1 MKRKLFIA
9 AILMV
14 SVPALAQVKQSEVVS
29 AAGGYFEK
37 DNVSVSYTIGEPVT
51 GTVVKDGLIVVH
63 GFQQGYIAK
72 TEVNPGINQFEA
84 VDVKVYP
91 NPVNTIMY
99 VELSNIEAAGC
110 VVKCFDMAGQL
121 IKESEFGDDSRLS
134 IDMSGLPQGAYFVR
148 VVSEDGA
155 VVNKKIMKY

>member
-29 AAGGYFEK
+29 AGGGFIEK
-37 DNVSVSYTIGEPVT
+37 DNISVSYTIGEPVA
-51 GTVVKDGLIVVH
+51 GTVAKGDLIVVH
-63 GFQQGYIAK
+63 GFQQGYLAVV
-72 TEVNPGINQFEA
+72 TDINQLA
-84 VDVKVYP
+84 VKDVDVKVYP
-91 NPVNTIMY
+91 NPVNTVMY

-121 IKESEFGDDSRLS
+121 IKESEFGDDNRLS
-134 IDMSGLPQGAYFVR
+134 FDMSGLPQGAYFVR

>member
-29 AAGGYFEK
+29 AGGGFIEK
-37 DNVSVSYTIGEPVT
+37 DNISVSYTIGEPVA
-51 GTVVKDGLIVVH
+51 GTVAKGDLIVVH
-63 GFQQGYIAK
+63 GFQQGYLAVV
-72 TEVNPGINQFEA
+72 TDINQLA
-84 VDVKVYP
+84 VKDVDVKVYP
-91 NPVNTIMY
+91 NPVNTVMY

-121 IKESEFGDDSRLS
+121 IKESEFGDDNRLLF
-134 IDMSGLPQGAYFVR
+134 DMSGLPQGAYFVR